1 MNPEL
6 IDEIVTKI
14 LKKRNIKHKTA
25 LDYVNLVNKL
35 MLDTDNK
42 EFNYLKDYEKVFK
55 YLQENK
61 QEGNQRRYLTS
72 IIVVLDALYGD
83 TKLTKDYREILSRL
97 VEKHNEQLQKQEK
110 SQKQKDNWVSL
121 DDLKN
126 CMLSYEKEL
135 KANNTFRKKTLSDK
149 ERQLLTNWLVT
160 ALYVSGNAPRRL
172 EYRNLKIIHVYEYNN
187 NLTQK
192 QREENNYL
200 VRNGTQ
206 YFFSLADYKTYRA
219 YGIQIIDVNK
229 YLKRVLDKYL
239 KYNNNKHLLFPYKPC
254 AVSFSR
260 MITKAF
266 EPTGKNITL
275 NMIRHI
281 YITDK
286 HPPQNQAR
294 LETAINMGH
303 SLNTNVAYSL
313 Q

>member
-1 MNPEL
+1 MNPDL

-14 LKKRNIKHKTA
+14 LKKRHIKYQTA

-35 MLDTDNK
+35 MLDTGNT
-42 EFNYLKDYEKVFK
+42 EFNYLKDYKKVFK

-83 TKLTKDYREILSRL
+83 TKLTKDYREILARL
-97 VEKHNEQLQKQEK
+97 VEKHNEQLQRQEK
-110 SQKQKDNWVSL
+110 TEKQTQNWTSL

-135 KANNTFRKKTLSDK
+135 KANNTFRKKKITDK

-187 NLTQK
+187 NLTQT
-192 QREENNYL
+192 QRENSNYL
-200 VRNGTQ
+200 VRNGTK

-219 YGIQIIDVNK
+219 YGIQILDVNK
-229 YLKRVLDKYL
+229 YLKTVLDKYL
-239 KYNNNKHLLFPYKPC
+239 KYNTNKHLLFPYKPC
-254 AVSFSR
+254 PVSFSR

-275 NMIRHI
+275 NLIRHI
-281 YITDK
+281 YITANIQRKIKLD
-286 HPPQNQAR
+286 
-294 LETAINMGH
+294 
-303 SLNTNVAYSL
+303 
-313 Q
+313 